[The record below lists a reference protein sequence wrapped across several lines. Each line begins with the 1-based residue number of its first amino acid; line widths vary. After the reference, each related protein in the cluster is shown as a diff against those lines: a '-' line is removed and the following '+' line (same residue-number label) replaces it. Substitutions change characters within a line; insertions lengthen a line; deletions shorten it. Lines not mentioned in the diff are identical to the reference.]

1 MVPCHTYE
9 WAIYVPLLN
18 ASCQTNVEAVRA
30 AILRGPVSHIWMSH
44 VPHMNESCPT
54 YECVMSSSHMCRRS
68 LKLILRGPVS
78 HVWMSDVTRMN
89 ESCPTYE
96 CVMSNIC
103 RHSLCSNSTCG
114 PVSHVGMC
122 HLWMRHVTLMNVWTD
137 SHHINGWVMSH
148 MQMRHACRRGSY
160 TTSKLRGVTHM
171 NESCATYISV
181 L

>member
-30 AILRGPVSHIWMSH
+30 AILRGPVSHIWMRH

-114 PVSHVGMC
+114 PVSHT
-122 HLWMRHVTLMNVWTD
+122 WMSQSACATYEC
-137 SHHINGWVMSH
+137 VMSH
-148 MQMRHACRRGSY
+148 SWMY
-160 TTSKLRGVTHM
+160 ELTLIT
-171 NESCATYISV
+171 
-181 L
+181 

>member
-78 HVWMSDVTRMN
+78 HVWMSHVPLMN
-89 ESCPTYE
+89 ASCQTYVDTVCAPIPRVALCHTHEWVSRHVPLMNASCHTHE
-96 CVMSNIC
+96 CMNWLSS
-103 RHSLCSNSTCG
+103 HKWM
-114 PVSHVGMC
+114 SHV
-122 HLWMRHVTLMNVWTD
+122 T
-137 SHHINGWVMSH
+137 
-148 MQMRHACRRGSY
+148 HA
-160 TTSKLRGVTHM
+160 
-171 NESCATYISV
+171 NASCM
-181 L
+181 